1 MNSLCT
7 DIGYVCLN
15 KRGEQ
20 LCGDRV
26 EIVEQGDNATVVV
39 LADGLGSGVKA
50 NILSTLTAKIISTMM
65 ANDMTIEDCVST
77 CLLYTSRTSS
87 KV

>member
-15 KRGEQ
+15 KCGEQ

-50 NILSTLTAKIISTMM
+50 NILSTLTVCGGQGRLKNH
-65 ANDMTIEDCVST
+65 ND
-77 CLLYTSRTSS
+77 S
-87 KV
+87 KVSSLRC

>member
-26 EIVEQGDNATVVV
+26 EIVEQGDKDVYKRQTFIWH
-39 LADGLGSGVKA
+39 SP
-50 NILSTLTAKIISTMM
+50 T
-65 ANDMTIEDCVST
+65 
-77 CLLYTSRTSS
+77 
-87 KV
+87 

>member
-15 KRGEQ
+15 KCGEQ

-26 EIVEQGDNATVVV
+26 EIVEQGDNATVNRWV
-39 LADGLGSGVKA
+39 SW
-50 NILSTLTAKIISTMM
+50 STAPRERRRSSLRM
-65 ANDMTIEDCVST
+65 ASAAA
-77 CLLYTSRTSS
+77 
-87 KV
+87 